1 MDEPTRRPARDTAAR
16 PAPEPPDDPGDVTL
30 SSGSDHAAGEA
41 DVHRHRRGHRDEDD
55 TGAVTIAEIDQAAAV
70 AGSRVEHLV
79 EGLIEAELET
89 GRREETIEAAKRH
102 LAIRIASV
110 VAGVVVLI
118 LGIGMLVLP
127 GPGLIVIALGL
138 GLLATEV
145 PFARRLL
152 DKVRA
157 RLPQDEDGSLPRSTI
172 IMMVVVGVGA
182 VALSI
187 GFTVWR
193 MSGS

>member
-1 MDEPTRRPARDTAAR
+1 MEEPSRAAR
-16 PAPEPPDDPGDVTL
+16 NPSVPDVTGAPGLDDPTDQ
-30 SSGSDHAAGEA
+30 A
-41 DVHRHRRGHRDEDD
+41 DM
-55 TGAVTIAEIDQAAAV
+55 TAKEIDQAAAL
-70 AGSRVEHLV
+70 AGARVEHLV
-79 EGLIEAELET
+79 ENLIEAELET
-89 GRREETIEAAKRH
+89 GRREETVEQAKRH
-102 LAIRIASV
+102 IVVRIVRVA
-110 VAGVVVLI
+110 AGVVVLL
-118 LGIGMLVLP
+118 LGIAMLGLP
-127 GPGLIVIALGL
+127 GPGFLVIALGL
-138 GLLATEV
+138 GLLAQDV

-157 RLPQDEDGSLPRSTI
+157 RLPQDADGKLPRSTV